1 MGRRRG
7 LEEAVPEAEKGFL
20 NVCSNLGS
28 LSPQQGQDHI
38 CIYMASPSP
47 CPSPSWAHSIYV
59 CVCVCVCVHTHAF
72 SHVRLFCDPL
82 DCRPPS
88 LLCPWDFPGK
98 LSHQGSLRPWKV
110 QPKGFLRPW
119 KVQPLTTGRPAR
131 EHYSAWPESAE
142 LRNLELVPWGLLGD
156 AICHLT

>member
-47 CPSPSWAHSIYV
+47 YPSPSWAHSIYV

-98 LSHQGSLRPWKV
+98 NTRVGCHFLPHGIFPTQGWNLSSPALAG
-110 QPKGFLRPW
+110 GFCTIW
-119 KVQPLTTGRPAR
+119 EAHTVGAQ
-131 EHYSAWPESAE
+131 
-142 LRNLELVPWGLLGD
+142 
-156 AICHLT
+156 